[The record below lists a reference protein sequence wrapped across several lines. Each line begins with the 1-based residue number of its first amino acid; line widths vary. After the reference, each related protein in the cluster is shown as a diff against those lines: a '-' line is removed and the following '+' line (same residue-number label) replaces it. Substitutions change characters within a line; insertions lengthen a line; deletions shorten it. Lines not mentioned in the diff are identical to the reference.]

1 MSYVFVPSP
10 SPDRAL
16 TAAQKR
22 ALLAMPESVEV
33 DASTVAG
40 AAAMKPNGAALALG
54 GLERR
59 GLVVRQAGEP
69 QAWTITFAGRALAQR
84 LAAAEDAPP
93 GGGRSAPRR
102 FPSRPSS

>member
-22 ALLAMPESVEV
+22 ALLAMPGDVEV
-33 DASTVAG
+33 SAGSVAD
-40 AAAMKPNGAALALG
+40 AAAMKPNGAALALR

-59 GLVVRQAGEP
+59 GLVARQEDDP
-69 QAWTITFAGRALAQR
+69 SLWSVTFAGRALTKR
-84 LAAAEDAPP
+84 LETSK
-93 GGGRSAPRR
+93 SA
-102 FPSRPSS
+102 